1 VVLDLEV
8 LINSFCDKE
17 IFFFFLPLNASG
29 ICHFLW
35 LSNSCI
41 RGQKMALFFLLIS
54 LKIIR

>member
-1 VVLDLEV
+1 
-8 LINSFCDKE
+8 
-17 IFFFFLPLNASG
+17 LPLNASG